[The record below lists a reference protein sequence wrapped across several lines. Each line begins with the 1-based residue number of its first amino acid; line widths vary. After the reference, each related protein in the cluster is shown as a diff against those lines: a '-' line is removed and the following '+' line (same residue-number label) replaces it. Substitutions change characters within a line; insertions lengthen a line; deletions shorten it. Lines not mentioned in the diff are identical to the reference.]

1 MLQEDLRVLN
11 TPEITCA
18 AQSRTASDITI
29 HEGTVS
35 TDECTSSILLAISRT
50 PGLSWLFMAVPSLSG
65 SIADVSFSCEL
76 KISTCRKKKQP
87 PLPDVG
93 SYSIITCEML
103 CTSKRSP
110 KVSETVSWLKQNEF
124 LKKRTQ
130 SRHLARAILHRS
142 RTIAICNHTF
152 AHFHTA
158 CIMQCL
164 KNVFL
169 PLLLSTHGRH

>member
-29 HEGTVS
+29 HQGTVS
-35 TDECTSSILLAISRT
+35 TDECTSSILLAMSRT

-65 SIADVSFSCEL
+65 SITDDSFSA
-76 KISTCRKKKQP
+76 SSRSASARKKKHP
-87 PLPDVG
+87 PLPDEG

-103 CTSKRSP
+103 RTNKRSP
-110 KVSETVSWLKQNEF
+110 KVSETVSWLKLNEF

-130 SRHLARAILHRS
+130 SMHLARAILHRT
-142 RTIAICNHTF
+142 RTITTCNHEF
-152 AHFHTA
+152 AHFHIA
-158 CIMQCL
+158 CIMQCI
-164 KNVFL
+164 KHVFL
-169 PLLLSTHGRH
+169 PLLLSTHGTH